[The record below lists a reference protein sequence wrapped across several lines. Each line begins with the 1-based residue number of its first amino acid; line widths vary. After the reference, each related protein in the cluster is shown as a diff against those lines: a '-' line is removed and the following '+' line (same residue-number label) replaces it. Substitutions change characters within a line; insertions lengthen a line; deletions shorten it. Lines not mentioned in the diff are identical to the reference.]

1 MTRPPDGCA
10 RVASSPGAGAP
21 AAPLSVG
28 TADPVLCLGCGNV
41 FGRGAEAG
49 TVCPYC
55 SGPLHPLPGARE
67 SLEGT
72 AFPPAGPGT
81 EEAP

>member
-1 MTRPPDGCA
+1 MTRRADGCA
-10 RVASSPGAGAP
+10 RRPSSRGTDGP
-21 AAPLSVG
+21 AAPLPVD
-28 TADPVLCLGCGNV
+28 TADPVVCRGCGNV

-67 SLEGT
+67 ALEGT
-72 AFPPAGPGT
+72 TG
-81 EEAP
+81 EAA